1 MGKQWSGG
9 DDRHDRFIFY
19 TPTSGIWQ
27 SVWLEPVPEKV
38 IERLEI
44 VPDLDERKLRLR
56 VVTGDGRGTSHP
68 CEVTVLEEGR
78 EVTTQRAVSNV
89 DLEIPLGENVRTWS
103 PKDPFLYDLRVSL
116 KGLAS
121 GDEVTSYFGMRK
133 IEMRKVGDFQRIFLN
148 NELLPF
154 QAGPLDQ
161 VRLSTFYFVCKRESP
176 KTDVST
182 YYSIFHEGILA

>member
-1 MGKQWSGG
+1 M
-9 DDRHDRFIFY
+9 
-19 TPTSGIWQ
+19 
-27 SVWLEPVPEKV
+27 WLEPVPQTF

-44 VPDLDERKLRLR
+44 VPDLDEGKLRLK
-56 VVTGDGRGTSHP
+56 VLTGDGTGTSHP
-68 CEVTVLEEGR
+68 CEITVLEGGK

-89 DLEIPLGENVRTWS
+89 GLEIALGDNIRTWS

-121 GDEVTSYFGMRK
+121 GDEVSSYFGMRK

-161 VRLSTFYFVCKRESP
+161 VNNSCINNPR
-176 KTDVST
+176 KTHT
-182 YYSIFHEGILA
+182 HAGLLA